1 MPAGPAFR
9 DPWGTIFGSLK
20 TLRTAW
26 PTRGWS
32 WDSRLSCVTSSF
44 NAELR
49 PKARMAAMAAL
60 PGEWAP
66 GSIGRAPHPIRDV
79 ATRTG
84 ELRSGQLILVST
96 QEGAAFAYGLWWPW
110 GDEITT
116 SIRIGLDGIDVSSD
130 AFQRFRDV
138 FGVEL

>member
-1 MPAGPAFR
+1 MPAGPPFR
-9 DPWGTIFGSLK
+9 DPWGTIFGTLK

-32 WDSRLSCVTSSF
+32 WDSRLTSVCSSF
-44 NAELR
+44 NVELR

-60 PGEWAP
+60 PTEWAP
-66 GSIGRAPHPIRDV
+66 SSIGRAPPIVRDI
-79 ATRTG
+79 AQRTG
-84 ELRSGQLILVST
+84 ELRTGQMILTS
-96 QEGAAFAYGLWWPW
+96 QPEGAAFAYGLWWPW

-116 SIRIGLDGIDVSSD
+116 SIRIGLDGIDVASE
-130 AFQRFRDV
+130 AYQRFRDI